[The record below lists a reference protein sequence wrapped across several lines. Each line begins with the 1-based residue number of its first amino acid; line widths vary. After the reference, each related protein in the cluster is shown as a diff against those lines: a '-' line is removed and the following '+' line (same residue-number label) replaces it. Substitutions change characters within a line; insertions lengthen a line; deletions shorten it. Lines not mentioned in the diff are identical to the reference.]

1 MEITCEKC
9 QAKLKL
15 PDDKIPKDRPA
26 KLTCP
31 KCKNKLSVSVT
42 PAAEKEQPAAS
53 TSGGSGFDFDYDYS
67 DKFET
72 SDKAFDFIEDEG
84 KTALICE
91 TDPEIIATMKPVL
104 EFMEY
109 HITEVKDS
117 RDAIKQMRYHNF
129 DLILIN
135 EKFDARDPDAN
146 GVLIYLSRLHMSMRR
161 NIFVTMITNRYR
173 TMDFMMT
180 LNKSVNLIVNT
191 ENLNQFEGI
200 LKKGLSDGDMFYRI
214 YSETLKST
222 GVV

>member
-1 MEITCEKC
+1 MDITCDKC

-31 KCKNKLSVSVT
+31 KCKNKLSVS
-42 PAAEKEQPAAS
+42 AEPIEEEEQPAE
-53 TSGGSGFDFDYDYS
+53 TKSGGSGFDFDYDYS

-91 TDPEIIATMKPVL
+91 TDPALVSKMRPVL
-104 EFMEY
+104 DFMEY
-109 HITEVKDS
+109 HITEVKNS
-117 RDAIKQMRYHNF
+117 RDAIKQMRYHNYH
-129 DLILIN
+129 LILIN
-135 EKFDARDPDAN
+135 ETFDARDPDTN
-146 GVLIYLSRLHMSMRR
+146 GVLIYLSRLHMSLRR
-161 NIFVTMITNRYR
+161 NIFVTLITNRYR
-173 TMDFMMT
+173 TMDFMMA
-180 LNKSVNLIVNT
+180 LNKSVNLIINT
-191 ENLNQFEGI
+191 ENLDQFEGI
-200 LKKGLSDGDMFYRI
+200 LKRGLSDGDMFYRI